1 MSSVDSSDSYEQDVE
16 QFMEL
21 SFANLLCA
29 SQFLH
34 DSQLLASVLSPALQN
49 DDDLLYLYGAA
60 ADSFREY
67 NWKGMYTKNPK
78 QDPKYHYIKQK
89 YFPPADSQHNDY
101 QLPVG
106 RRSYNQMWLE
116 KYRVTR
122 ETFMMIRNR
131 LRPHLKLQQ
140 LPQMGERCTV
150 GEQLA
155 LCLYFLAHGCS
166 YTVTGEAM
174 NRPKTTVCRCVH
186 RVTRALYHELKAEY
200 IKLPGT
206 VEQLKE
212 KVGTAA
218 CICHNQ
224 L

>member
-116 KYRVTR
+116 KCRVTR
-122 ETFMMIRNR
+122 EEIGRVSII
-131 LRPHLKLQQ
+131 LWQQ
-140 LPQMGERCTV
+140 QRFEWC
-150 GEQLA
+150 
-155 LCLYFLAHGCS
+155 
-166 YTVTGEAM
+166 
-174 NRPKTTVCRCVH
+174 
-186 RVTRALYHELKAEY
+186 
-200 IKLPGT
+200 IKCYCPSISLMST
-206 VEQLKE
+206 DEF
-212 KVGTAA
+212 AW
-218 CICHNQ
+218 
-224 L
+224 